1 MSGLSAAGLFS
12 ISEYLEEVVVGHNSA
27 ALPTGSGEQKYDL
40 SFKVYLCILIPLLF
54 NLGVA
59 N

>member
-12 ISEYLEEVVVGHNSA
+12 ISEEVAVGHNSA

-54 NLGVA
+54 NLVVA